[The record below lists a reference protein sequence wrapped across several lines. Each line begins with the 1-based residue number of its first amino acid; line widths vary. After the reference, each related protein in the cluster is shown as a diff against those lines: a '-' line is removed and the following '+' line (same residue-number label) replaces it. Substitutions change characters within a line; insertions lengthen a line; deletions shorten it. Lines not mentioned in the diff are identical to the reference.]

1 MASEVEVRWN
11 AQRLWTRVGYWMKT
25 TTTPSSILANADSIL
40 KSDAMQ
46 GNLDRLYREIPA
58 ANRRDPMKGDDDDRA
73 GSEIAQA
80 ADDVGDLVVDES
92 CHAAAVAAVGDAGE
106 MDAELVVPGVVAA
119 VVLVAG
125 DGTWG
130 TVTCSLTAYVDI
142 GRCPG
147 VR

>member
-1 MASEVEVRWN
+1 
-11 AQRLWTRVGYWMKT
+11 MKT

-58 ANRRDPMKGDDDDRA
+58 ANRRDPMRGDDDDRA

-80 ADDVGDLVVDES
+80 VDDVGDLVVDES

-106 MDAELVVPGVVAA
+106 MDVELVVPGVVAA

-125 DGTWG
+125 
-130 TVTCSLTAYVDI
+130 
-142 GRCPG
+142 
-147 VR
+147 